1 MIDTL
6 NLSAVESEILPA
18 CYLELDAG
26 ITNLGTGETTGKHR
40 LGGSG
45 KHELI
50 GAKAFYN
57 APDGSFAVTVKPA
70 RSNPENILCIVT
82 FSAPRVALGSNYT
95 LADAETL
102 KTALKRVESELLAVG
117 IKTNLNAARVIRL
130 DATKNVLSDEPFSS
144 YYSIFDQIPSRLRDK
159 RNYGASFLWK
169 NTRQQISIY
178 DKLAEMQYHDL
189 DISKLA
195 QTIRFE
201 QRWTKSEKV
210 KTIFGGISTIGEIAK
225 NLDVVEQ
232 QYKLSMKKHI
242 FRLDS
247 FKPDLGTALQVEKE
261 LMFFFE
267 RGDRYWFENW
277 QKAFGYRFYPSQE
290 AVIEAVNKMPINPRT
305 VHKIKQKLYKTQMEA
320 MALEPVIKNRKTSG
334 QLYEEL
340 KIKVLG

>member
-6 NLSAVESEILPA
+6 NLNAVEREILPVRH
-18 CYLELDAG
+18 LELDTG
-26 ITNLGTGETTGKHR
+26 TTNLGTGESTGNHR

-45 KHELI
+45 KHEII

-70 RSNPENILCIVT
+70 KSDPTNILCIVT

-144 YYSIFDQIPSRLRDK
+144 YYPIIDQIPKRLREK
-159 RNYGASFLWK
+159 TKYGSSFLFR

-189 DISKLA
+189 DISKLS

-210 KTIFGGISTIGEIAK
+210 KTILGGMTTIGEISK
-225 NLDVVEQ
+225 NLDIVEQ

-242 FRLDS
+242 FRMDS

-290 AVIEAVNKMPINPRT
+290 AVIEAVNNMPINRT
-305 VHKIKQKLYKTQMEA
+305 SIYKIKQKLYKTQMEA
-320 MALEPVIKNRKTSG
+320 MALEPVIRGRKTSG

-340 KIKVLG
+340 KKKVLS